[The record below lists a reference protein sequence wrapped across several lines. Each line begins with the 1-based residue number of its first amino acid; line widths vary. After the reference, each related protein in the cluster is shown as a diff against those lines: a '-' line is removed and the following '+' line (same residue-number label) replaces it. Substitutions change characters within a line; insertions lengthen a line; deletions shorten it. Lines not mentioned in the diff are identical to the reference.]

1 MAKIIHNGV
10 EYGGSGYSK
19 NEIDRKLG
27 LKLNKSSIDTEISE
41 DSSNPVQ
48 NRVIA
53 KAFKESQAIIN
64 VEELPITNIK
74 NTFYR
79 YGYKGESQYIDVD
92 ALSEPNLERFD
103 IVKQRF
109 ENAGFTVEL
118 KPDSSVH
125 PKYTVTYPSEIYAY
139 ITPTVGYLIPTRIE
153 LVDVTNTQD
162 QHEPELVVYYMQG
175 TSETYTLRRAN
186 SSSVGSIFEYAEPA
200 SPSLYAGN
208 EEEQTV
214 TKLDDGQSFIGTKAE
229 WEALSQQEKNKYD
242 GKIVNITDDTNTNG
256 EFVDITSQCTVVLG
270 TAKVMKCGQIVM
282 INGYVPKVTGSNGFK
297 TIVTGVPAPI
307 SNGTTNS
314 AYGSVAISG
323 GNSGQVFAVKVND
336 SIVTAYCSISYTQE
350 YSVMYLTD
358 E

>member
-64 VEELPITNIK
+64 VEELPTTNIK

-79 YGYKGESQYIDVD
+79 FGYKGESQYIDVD
-92 ALSEPNLERFD
+92 ATSEPNLERFD
-103 IVKQRF
+103 TVKQRF

-125 PKYTVTYPSEIYAY
+125 PKYAVTYPSEIYAY

-186 SSSVGSIFEYAEPA
+186 SPSVGSIFEYAESA

-208 EEEQTV
+208 AEEQTV

-229 WEALSQQEKNKYD
+229 WDALSQQEKNKYD
-242 GKIVNITDDTNTNG
+242 GKIVNIIDDAEGENIDHYSTNEVKTNKVWIDG
-256 EFVDITSQCTVVLG
+256 KPIYRKVVQKNVNLAGDSWNSTGIDVSEIDTLCNCVMLNSKFAFGGFYTKKNSNQLDVYCVSNANWGVATFILEYTKVD
-270 TAKVMKCGQIVM
+270 
-282 INGYVPKVTGSNGFK
+282 
-297 TIVTGVPAPI
+297 
-307 SNGTTNS
+307 
-314 AYGSVAISG
+314 
-323 GNSGQVFAVKVND
+323 
-336 SIVTAYCSISYTQE
+336 
-350 YSVMYLTD
+350 
-358 E
+358 